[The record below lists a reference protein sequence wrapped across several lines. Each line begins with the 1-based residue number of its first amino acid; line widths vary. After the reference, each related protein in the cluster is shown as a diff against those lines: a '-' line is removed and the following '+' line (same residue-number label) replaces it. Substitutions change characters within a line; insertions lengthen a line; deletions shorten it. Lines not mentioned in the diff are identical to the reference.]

1 MLSQWPLLRDWPRLK
16 ESDEPWQKKVYLHL
30 STKGMKLIM
39 YHISLVISSLQ
50 NGLMVLELHPILLSH
65 LSPASLNLL
74 LL

>member
-1 MLSQWPLLRDWPRLK
+1 MSHGKKSVSPPL
-16 ESDEPWQKKVYLHL
+16 H
-30 STKGMKLIM
+30 KGMKLTM
-39 YHISLVISSLQ
+39 YHISFVISTLQ